1 MRLWD
6 NERQFEVNYSKFGL
20 IPSMFMF
27 QFLFLAINVVNGNFE
42 HDIVSK
48 IQMLH
53 SKTELGTFYELL
65 NVSENASL
73 REIKKQF
80 RRLNREKN
88 PFPGKLNDMEYTDL
102 LMTAFSVLTN
112 HRSKY
117 DAVLANSKYIFASH
131 EYNFKNNKLMLV
143 MATISIILMIDFL
156 IFIRNYFMYV
166 AIPTKNRKGAA
177 PRMICWEII
186 HKLF

>member
-1 MRLWD
+1 
-6 NERQFEVNYSKFGL
+6 
-20 IPSMFMF
+20 MFVF
-27 QFLFLAINVVNGNFE
+27 QFLFLAISIVRSDFE

-80 RRLNREKN
+80 RKLNREKN
-88 PFPGKLNDMEYTDL
+88 PFPEKLNDMEYTDL

-131 EYNFKNNKLMLV
+131 KHNFKNNKLVLV
-143 MATISIILMIDFL
+143 MATISVIVMVDFL
-156 IFIRNYFMYV
+156 IFVRNYFMYV
-166 AIPTKNRKGAA
+166 AIPAKNRKGTV
-177 PRMICWEII
+177 PRMIFWEIAR
-186 HKLF
+186 KLF